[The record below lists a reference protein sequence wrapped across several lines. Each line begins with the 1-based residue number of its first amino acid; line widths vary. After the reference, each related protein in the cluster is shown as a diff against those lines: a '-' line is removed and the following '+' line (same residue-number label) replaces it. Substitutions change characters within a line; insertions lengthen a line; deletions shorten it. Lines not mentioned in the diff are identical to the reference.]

1 MITALRR
8 LRQKDHK
15 FEASMRYIMS
25 SREREMCVSGLAS
38 IQTHP
43 I

>member
-25 SREREMCVSGLAS
+25 SRERERKRKREK
-38 IQTHP
+38 
-43 I
+43 